1 MLKVESISASY
12 GAIVALENVSLEV
25 PNGKIVALLGANGA
39 GKSTTLNCIS
49 SMVRLKTGRIT
60 FNDQSISGL
69 NPDEVVSRGIV
80 QVPEG
85 REIFPDLSVSDNLLV
100 GTWLRRKSDS
110 KSDFDRV
117 FELFPR
123 LKERLKQDAGT
134 LSGGEQ
140 QMLMIGRAI
149 MAKPKILLLDEP
161 SLGLSPV
168 LIESIFEVIQ
178 QLNDQDT
185 TILLVE
191 QNTRMA
197 LSICHYA
204 YVLEN
209 GEIKLHGSAE
219 KLSNDPAVRE
229 AYLGS

>member
-60 FNDQSISGL
+60 FNDQTISGL
-69 NPDEVVSRGIV
+69 KPDEVVSRGIV

-178 QLNDQDT
+178 QLNDQGA

-219 KLSNDPAVRE
+219 KLSNDPGVRE

>member
-60 FNDQSISGL
+60 FNDQLISGL
-69 NPDEVVSRGIV
+69 SPDEVVSRGIV

-85 REIFPDLSVSDNLLV
+85 REIFPDLSISDNLLV

-110 KSDFDRV
+110 KADFDRV

-178 QLNDQDT
+178 QLNGQGT

-197 LSICHYA
+197 LSVCHYA

-209 GEIKLHGSAE
+209 GEIKLHGSAD
-219 KLSNDPAVRE
+219 KLANDPAVRE

>member
-60 FNDQSISGL
+60 FNDQTISGL
-69 NPDEVVSRGIV
+69 KPDEVVSRGIV

-178 QLNDQDT
+178 QLNDQGT

-219 KLSNDPAVRE
+219 KLSNDPGVRE

>member
-60 FNDQSISGL
+60 FNDQLISGL
-69 NPDEVVSRGIV
+69 SPDEVVSRGIV

-85 REIFPDLSVSDNLLV
+85 REIFPDLSISDNLLV

-110 KSDFDRV
+110 KADFDRV
-117 FELFPR
+117 FELFHR
-123 LKERLKQDAGT
+123 IKERLKQDAGT

-178 QLNDQDT
+178 QLNEQGT

-197 LSICHYA
+197 LSVCHYA

-209 GEIKLHGSAE
+209 GEIKLHGSAD
-219 KLSNDPAVRE
+219 KLANDPAVRE

>member
-60 FNDQSISGL
+60 FNDQLISGL
-69 NPDEVVSRGIV
+69 SPDEVVSRGIV

-85 REIFPDLSVSDNLLV
+85 REIFPDLSISDNLLV

-110 KSDFDRV
+110 TGDFDRV

-178 QLNDQDT
+178 QLNEQGT

-197 LSICHYA
+197 LSVCHYA

-209 GEIKLHGSAE
+209 GEIKLHGSAD
-219 KLSNDPAVRE
+219 KLANDPAVRE

>member
-1 MLKVESISASY
+1 
-12 GAIVALENVSLEV
+12 
-25 PNGKIVALLGANGA
+25 
-39 GKSTTLNCIS
+39 
-49 SMVRLKTGRIT
+49 
-60 FNDQSISGL
+60 
-69 NPDEVVSRGIV
+69 
-80 QVPEG
+80 
-85 REIFPDLSVSDNLLV
+85 
-100 GTWLRRKSDS
+100 
-110 KSDFDRV
+110 
-117 FELFPR
+117 
-123 LKERLKQDAGT
+123 
-134 LSGGEQ
+134 
-140 QMLMIGRAI
+140 MLMIGRAI

-178 QLNDQDT
+178 QLNDQGT

>member
-1 MLKVESISASY
+1 M
-12 GAIVALENVSLEV
+12 
-25 PNGKIVALLGANGA
+25 
-39 GKSTTLNCIS
+39 T
-49 SMVRLKTGRIT
+49 
-60 FNDQSISGL
+60 
-69 NPDEVVSRGIV
+69 
-80 QVPEG
+80 
-85 REIFPDLSVSDNLLV
+85 IFPDLSVSDNLLV

-178 QLNDQDT
+178 QLNDQGT

>member
-60 FNDQSISGL
+60 FNDQLIAGL
-69 NPDEVVSRGIV
+69 SPDEVVSRGIV

-85 REIFPDLSVSDNLLV
+85 REIFPDLSISDNLLV

-110 KSDFDRV
+110 KADFDRV

-178 QLNDQDT
+178 QLNEQGT

-197 LSICHYA
+197 LSVCHYA

-209 GEIKLHGSAE
+209 GEIKLHGSAD
-219 KLSNDPAVRE
+219 KLANDPAVRE

>member
-60 FNDQSISGL
+60 FNDQTISGL
-69 NPDEVVSRGIV
+69 KPDEVVSRGIV

-178 QLNDQDT
+178 QLNDQGT

>member
-178 QLNDQDT
+178 QLNDQGT

-197 LSICHYA
+197 LSICNYA

>member
-60 FNDQSISGL
+60 FNDQLISGL
-69 NPDEVVSRGIV
+69 SPDEVVSRGIV

-85 REIFPDLSVSDNLLV
+85 REIFPDLSISDNLLV

-110 KSDFDRV
+110 KADFDRV

-178 QLNDQDT
+178 QLNEQGT

-197 LSICHYA
+197 LSVCHYA

-209 GEIKLHGSAE
+209 GEIKLHGSAD
-219 KLSNDPAVRE
+219 KLANDPAVRE